1 MGFYHEQSRPDR
13 DIYVSILWDNILP
26 GKYVL
31 NYLKICLNDSE
42 FGYHLQFLTRVNVEE
57 NYFFDLY
64 AESACKLK
72 LVMTSELLRQLV
84 LWNSSDEAAFLAT
97 E

>member
-31 NYLKICLNDSE
+31 NYLKVVGATTTTKATKTDD
-42 FGYHLQFLTRVNVEE
+42 GDDDDDRRFL
-57 NYFFDLY
+57 FFY
-64 AESACKLK
+64 VFMSVVIKL
-72 LVMTSELLRQLV
+72 TSIAKETGV
-84 LWNSSDEAAFLAT
+84 
-97 E
+97 